1 VKLRYRY
8 RIYPTDEQ
16 RKHLAREFGA
26 ARYAYN
32 WALRLRS
39 DSFRDGVRLNDLK
52 TSAAWT
58 KERRSLPWAS
68 ETSCV
73 PPQQALRH
81 LQTAF
86 VNFFD
91 KRLGYPSFKKKT
103 QTQSTEYTRSA
114 FQYDPTTR
122 TLSFAKL
129 GAVKVCWSRAFASDP
144 TTVTITKSPSGRYH
158 VTLCLDEPEPQPFPK
173 TGKVVGIDLGLLRLA
188 TLSTGERI
196 ANPRFQ
202 GARLHELA
210 HAQRTLARRK
220 KGSGRRNRARLKVAR
235 IQEKIADTRDD
246 RLHKLTLD
254 LVRRFD
260 FLAIEDLHVRGMG
273 QMRSL
278 ARSIADVSLGMFRS
292 MLEYKAKWYG
302 KQVVVIDRFYPSS
315 KTCSACGWINR
326 AMTLATRDWACKECG
341 AKHDRDEN
349 AARNIL
355 AVGQTVTARGG
366 GVRLKRTPVRKSSR
380 RRNVKQQGAA

>member
-1 VKLRYRY
+1 
-8 RIYPTDEQ
+8 
-16 RKHLAREFGA
+16 
-26 ARYAYN
+26 
-32 WALRLRS
+32 
-39 DSFRDGVRLNDLK
+39 
-52 TSAAWT
+52 
-58 KERRSLPWAS
+58 
-68 ETSCV
+68 
-73 PPQQALRH
+73 
-81 LQTAF
+81 
-86 VNFFD
+86 
-91 KRLGYPSFKKKT
+91 
-103 QTQSTEYTRSA
+103 
-114 FQYDPTTR
+114 
-122 TLSFAKL
+122 L

>member
-1 VKLRYRY
+1 LKLRYRY
-8 RIYPTDEQ
+8 RIYPTDGQ
-16 RKHLAREFGA
+16 QKHLAREFGA

-39 DSFRDGVRLNDLK
+39 DAFRDGVRLNDRK

-86 VNFFD
+86 ANFFD
-91 KRLGYPSFKKKT
+91 NRLGYPNFKKKAHK
-103 QTQSTEYTRSA
+103 QSAEYTRSA
-114 FQYDPTTR
+114 FQYDPATR
-122 TLSFAKL
+122 ELSFAKL
-129 GAVKVCWSRAFASDP
+129 GPLKVMWSRAFVSGP
-144 TTVTITKSPSGRYH
+144 TTATITKSPSGRYH
-158 VTLCLDEPEPQPFPK
+158 VTLCLDEPEPHLLPK
-173 TGKVVGIDLGLLRLA
+173 TGKVVGIDLGLHRLA

-196 ANPRFQ
+196 SNPRHQ
-202 GARLHELA
+202 GQRLRELA
-210 HAQRTLARRK
+210 HAQRDLARRK

-235 IQEKIADTRDD
+235 IQEKIADTREDQ
-246 RLHKLTLD
+246 LHKLTFD

-260 FLAIEDLHVRGMG
+260 FLAIEDLHVRGMVKCH
-273 QMRSL
+273 SL
-278 ARSIADVSLGMFRS
+278 ARSISDVSFGLFRS

-315 KTCSACGWINR
+315 KTCSNCGWVNQEMNLSTRTWTCKKCR
-326 AMTLATRDWACKECG
+326 AT
-341 AKHDRDEN
+341 HDRDEN
-349 AARNIL
+349 AAKNIL

-366 GVRLKRTPVRKSSR
+366 GVRLKRTSVRKSSR